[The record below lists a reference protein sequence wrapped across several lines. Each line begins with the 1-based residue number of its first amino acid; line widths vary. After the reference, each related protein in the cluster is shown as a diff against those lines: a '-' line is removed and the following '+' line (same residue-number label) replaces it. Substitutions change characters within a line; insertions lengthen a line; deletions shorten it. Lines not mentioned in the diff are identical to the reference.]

1 MKKIVI
7 GLLLLGAAAAA
18 AWFGFLRVPELVVVK
33 PTRGPAVEA
42 VYATGAV
49 EPQYWAKVATT
60 QLGRIAAIP
69 VKEGDKVKVGDVL
82 MRLDDREAKAKLA
95 EAEAQERWQ
104 AEELERVSKLAET
117 NIASRQQYQRVAA
130 QHAAAVATTAA
141 ARQRLSEMTLTS
153 PLDGEV
159 LRLDGNVGEVV
170 RAGDAVAWVGHC
182 CPMRIE
188 AEVDEEDIP
197 RVQRGQDVLVRA
209 DAFAGKSFKAKVTS
223 ITPKGDPISKIYRVR
238 ITLDSEQ
245 PLQIGMTVEVNIV
258 LRRRDNAILVPFTAI
273 RDGHVFVVRDGRA
286 SRRPVKTGIAG
297 ATRVEVLEGV
307 GDGDEIV
314 AEPPPGLADGDRIR
328 AKPGAAN
335 AKKPS

>member
-1 MKKIVI
+1 MKKIAI
-7 GLLLLGAAAAA
+7 GLLLVGAAAAA
-18 AWFGFLRVPELVVVK
+18 AWFGFIRVPELAVVK

-69 VKEGDKVKVGDVL
+69 VKEGDKVKAGDVL
-82 MRLDDREAKAKLA
+82 MKLDDREARAKLA
-95 EAEAQERWQ
+95 E

-197 RVQRGQDVLVRA
+197 RVQRGQEVLVRA
-209 DAFAGKSFKAKVTS
+209 DAFAGRSFKAKVTA
-223 ITPKGDPISKIYRVR
+223 ITPKGDPVSKIYRVR
-238 ITLDSEQ
+238 ITLESEQ
-245 PLQIGMTVEVNIV
+245 PLQIGMTVEVNII
-258 LRRRDNAILVPFTAI
+258 LRRRDNALLVPFTAV
-273 RDGHVFVVRDGRA
+273 RDGHVFVAENGRA
-286 SRRPVKTGIAG
+286 ARRPVKAGIVG
-297 ATRVEVLEGV
+297 ATRVEILEGLK
-307 GDGDEIV
+307 DSDAIV
-314 AEPPPGLADGDRIR
+314 AEPPPNLADGDRIR
-328 AKPGAAN
+328 AKAAP
-335 AKKPS
+335 AAAGKKTG